1 MLERELTESK
11 KEWIERSNLNLH
23 ILARLIKLVM
33 NEAEDRSEIVLN
45 EKLHDQNLVLR
56 IVFIENLLIFAIRS
70 ARLGLVG

>member
-1 MLERELTESK
+1 MAWIDVLERELTEST

-23 ILARLIKLVM
+23 LHVLARLIKLAM

-56 IVFIENLLIFAIRS
+56 IMRNL
-70 ARLGLVG
+70 G